1 VRLAQATDGGLDRR
15 QYDAAAVSNLTLCT
29 YVQGGANDFAEPL
42 TPNGAMKK
50 SSKVR
55 G

>member
-1 VRLAQATDGGLDRR
+1 MAGWTDASMTLP
-15 QYDAAAVSNLTLCT
+15 QYQTLRFAHML
-29 YVQGGANDFAEPL
+29 GGANDFAEPL
-42 TPNGAMKK
+42 TPNGALKK